1 MQTTHRDDSV
11 IYVLAQD
18 YNGSV
23 YILSNDSLNCVNE
36 LCQLS
41 LNSEAIPLTK
51 VGRYF
56 CLKCN
61 VNPVCINHAAYRTRL
76 PVMCEYYPALQC
88 LINVGI
94 AL

>member
-36 LCQLS
+36 LFQLS

-51 VGRYF
+51 VGR
-56 CLKCN
+56 
-61 VNPVCINHAAYRTRL
+61 
-76 PVMCEYYPALQC
+76 
-88 LINVGI
+88 
-94 AL
+94 

>member
-18 YNGSV
+18 YNVSV

-36 LCQLS
+36 LCQLY
-41 LNSEAIPLTK
+41 LKSEAIQVTK

-56 CLKCN
+56 GPEYN
-61 VNPVCINHAAYRTRL
+61 VNTLFILKTQPLFYIDTIIPSRSSKTYIPMSLV
-76 PVMCEYYPALQC
+76 QF
-88 LINVGI
+88 
-94 AL
+94 